1 MQTIRQQAVSGAAS
15 AFSVSILSGI
25 QSGNARRLALLK
37 ALVKALVMA
46 LGVLPLAAQ
55 GAGVQVLVRDG
66 NGQPVP
72 DAVVY
77 AEGDT
82 PFPPAK
88 PVAGIEIEQ
97 KDRKFLPLVTV
108 VQVGSQVS
116 FPNHDTV
123 RHHIYS
129 FSPAKKFEQ
138 KLYNGTAAAPV
149 VFDKA
154 GTVVLGCNIHD
165 RMLAYVQVVD
175 TPFFGKSDAAGKL
188 KIERMHAGKYTFRVW
203 HYNQAANAPEQVQQV
218 SKDGHTLEFKLSL
231 KSAPESKPRSVE
243 FDYK

>member
-1 MQTIRQQAVSGAAS
+1 MQTSKQAGTALLHSGLATPMLTGLTLMLAMMPLALQAAS
-15 AFSVSILSGI
+15 
-25 QSGNARRLALLK
+25 
-37 ALVKALVMA
+37 
-46 LGVLPLAAQ
+46 
-55 GAGVQVLVRDG
+55 VQVQVRDQS
-66 NGQPVP
+66 GQPVA

-77 AEGDT
+77 AESET

-138 KLYNGTAAAPV
+138 KLYTGTAATPV

-165 RMLAYVQVVD
+165 RMLAYVQIVD
-175 TPFFGKSDAAGKL
+175 TPYFGKADASGKL
-188 KIERMHAGKYTFRVW
+188 KFERIPNGKYTFRVW
-203 HYNQAANAPEQVQQV
+203 HYNQAGSVAEQVQQL
-218 SKDGHTLEFKLSL
+218 SKDGHSIEFRVAL
-231 KSAPESKPRSVE
+231 KSAPENKPRSLE